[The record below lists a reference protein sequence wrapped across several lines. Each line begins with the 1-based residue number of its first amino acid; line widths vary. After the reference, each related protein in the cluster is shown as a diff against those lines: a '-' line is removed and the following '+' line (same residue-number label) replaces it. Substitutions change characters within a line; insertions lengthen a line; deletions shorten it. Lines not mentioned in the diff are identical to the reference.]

1 MVTDTQ
7 TQKSTEVDLKN
18 ATHLEDQKKKKI
30 HKEWVFVCTW
40 VFIINWSEIWIIFQ
54 IVHLLFS
61 DRRIGGWVEKHNNG
75 TMRQKNIPNIPPKY
89 PVCPYSPAHTQVV
102 SLNLSDFR
110 MEGWRGALGP
120 HSNGTDKKYESL
132 QKKRRG
138 KLCKGGL

>member
-1 MVTDTQ
+1 M
-7 TQKSTEVDLKN
+7 
-18 ATHLEDQKKKKI
+18 
-30 HKEWVFVCTW
+30 
-40 VFIINWSEIWIIFQ
+40 
-54 IVHLLFS
+54 
-61 DRRIGGWVEKHNNG
+61 EKHNNG

-132 QKKRRG
+132 QKKEGKTPQRG
-138 KLCKGGL
+138 ALNLN